1 MSDQWETAKTR
12 YSFKYKNKEGRT
24 GRDNRALKK
33 TKLKPMYIV
42 RYADDF
48 KIFTTTR
55 SNAEKIFKA
64 VQMWLEERLKLPI
77 SKEKSK
83 VTNLKKR
90 KSEFL
95 GFALK
100 AKAERKQVQQNT

>member
-1 MSDQWETAKTR
+1 M
-12 YSFKYKNKEGRT
+12 
-24 GRDNRALKK
+24 KK